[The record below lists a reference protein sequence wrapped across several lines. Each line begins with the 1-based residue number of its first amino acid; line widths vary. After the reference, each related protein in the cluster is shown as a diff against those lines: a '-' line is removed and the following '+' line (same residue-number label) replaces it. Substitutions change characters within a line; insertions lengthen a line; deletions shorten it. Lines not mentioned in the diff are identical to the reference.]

1 MSVNLLLLGALNNGV
16 VPNPCAYTIDMSGNS
31 IFQGAA
37 WANGC
42 VKETGNGGLEGPISA
57 DGYQISGNGTFYQP
71 LGAKLAA
78 AGSAGQR
85 RHEHGHDE
93 RELDAH
99 LLDSRRTT
107 YSTESVTSF
116 TVEPWGQFSTSWRQL
131 R

>member
-1 MSVNLLLLGALNNGV
+1 MGVNLLLLGALNNGV

-71 LGAKLAA
+71 LGANSLPPGAPVNAVTSTVTTNAA
-78 AGSAGQR
+78 RRSPTRQSAGR
-85 RHEHGHDE
+85 PTRPN
-93 RELDAH
+93 R
-99 LLDSRRTT
+99 
-107 YSTESVTSF
+107 
-116 TVEPWGQFSTSWRQL
+116 
-131 R
+131 